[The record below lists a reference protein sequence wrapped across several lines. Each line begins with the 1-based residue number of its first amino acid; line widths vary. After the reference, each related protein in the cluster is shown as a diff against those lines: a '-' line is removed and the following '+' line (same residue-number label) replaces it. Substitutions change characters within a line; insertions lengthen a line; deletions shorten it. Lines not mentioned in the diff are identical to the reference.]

1 MNIMLRVTHSCPLSS
16 PGSLLLSIPV
26 AVYQRLEAGYWFG
39 PQTYCSE
46 VFPSA
51 CLQRAFIIYSFLAV
65 YLLPLLTITACYAFM
80 LKRMG
85 QSSVNPID
93 SSYQVRG
100 IMELLFYF
108 TIIKSIE
115 NRMYLKLLNS
125 SFRLKQSE
133 QHQCGRESPGWW

>member
-1 MNIMLRVTHSCPLSS
+1 MIHSHVPLSS
-16 PGSLLLSIPV
+16 PGSLLVSIPV

-51 CLQRAFIIYSFLAV
+51 RLQRAFIVYNFLAV

-85 QSSVNPID
+85 QPSVNPID
-93 SSYQVRG
+93 SSYQVRE
-100 IMELLFYF
+100 I
-108 TIIKSIE
+108 
-115 NRMYLKLLNS
+115 
-125 SFRLKQSE
+125 
-133 QHQCGRESPGWW
+133 